1 MNLQRENHYLP
12 KCYQQGFTDS
22 AGKVWVK
29 FGNKDPEQ
37 RNPDSVGKQRNLY
50 VRRNRSGT
58 ENDSIEKFLGRTI
71 EAPFA
76 GLSKRIKEECEGF
89 SNIDPMERLALL
101 MFVASQ
107 AVRTKAHK
115 RCVEMQ
121 AGKSVTQDVFLD
133 VMLRQTKTMIDL
145 WFKNPPLLR
154 FFTTLPYVGERFI
167 AGDHPVV
174 LLQVLDNRVWT
185 PTDNPKTQITPLDV
199 LLNSPNVGFWLP
211 LSPYICVS
219 IQPRDGVAIFVP
231 PQQLE
236 LSEVR
241 MLNQLLRGQCHDFVL
256 ARDRESLS

>member
-22 AGKVWVK
+22 GGKVWVK
-29 FGNKDPEQ
+29 FANKEPEQ

-50 VRRNRSGT
+50 VRRNVNGG

-71 EAPFA
+71 ETPFA
-76 GLSKRIKEECEGF
+76 SLSKRIKEEGGEF
-89 SNIDPMERLALL
+89 SDINAVERLALL

-115 RCVEMQ
+115 RCVDIQ
-121 AGKSVTQDVFLD
+121 AGTPVAQDVFLD
-133 VMLRQTKTMIDL
+133 VMLRQTKTIVNL
-145 WFKNPPLLR
+145 WLENPPLLR

-167 AGDHPVV
+167 AGDNPVV
-174 LLQVLDNRVWT
+174 VLQVLDNRVWT
-185 PTDNPKTQITPLDV
+185 PTDNPKAQITPLDV

-219 IQPRDGVAIFVP
+219 IQPRNGVAIFVP